1 MYKFNHKG
9 VKFYVKNY
17 FFVFSQGSQYVG
29 MAKELC
35 EKYDAANAVF
45 DTAEKVLGYDLRA
58 VTFDGPDTELNKTVN
73 SQPCYNGLLTWLL
86 LRPQRLRASHLT
98 A

>member
-1 MYKFNHKG
+1 MS
-9 VKFYVKNY
+9 KNI
-17 FFVFSQGSQYVG
+17 FLFSGQGSQYVG

-58 VTFDGPDTELNKTVN
+58 VTFDDPDTELNKKIFFDIKFYSFVVKFIHSRLIISKPPYLISVN
-73 SQPCYNGLLTWLL
+73 F
-86 LRPQRLRASHLT
+86 
-98 A
+98 

>member
-1 MYKFNHKG
+1 MS
-9 VKFYVKNY
+9 KNI
-17 FFVFSQGSQYVG
+17 FLFSGQGSQYVG

-58 VTFDGPDTELNKTVN
+58 VTFDG
-73 SQPCYNGLLTWLL
+73 LTL
-86 LRPQRLRASHLT
+86 SLT
-98 A
+98 RQ

>member
-9 VKFYVKNY
+9 VKFYVKKY
-17 FFVFSQGSQYVG
+17 FLFSGQGSQYVG

-45 DTAEKVLGYDLRA
+45 DTAEKGA
-58 VTFDGPDTELNKTVN
+58 GI
-73 SQPCYNGLLTWLL
+73 
-86 LRPQRLRASHLT
+86 
-98 A
+98 

>member
-1 MYKFNHKG
+1 MS
-9 VKFYVKNY
+9 KNI
-17 FFVFSQGSQYVG
+17 FLFSGQGSQYVG

-73 SQPCYNGLLTWLL
+73 SQPAIMRAVSCSLTS
-86 LRPQRLRASHLT
+86 RGRYPCIRC
-98 A
+98 

>member
-1 MYKFNHKG
+1 MS
-9 VKFYVKNY
+9 KNI
-17 FFVFSQGSQYVG
+17 FLFSGQGSQYVG

-73 SQPCYNGLLTWLL
+73 SQPAIMAWPLLK
-86 LRPQRLRASHLT
+86 PQRLRASHLT

>member
-1 MYKFNHKG
+1 
-9 VKFYVKNY
+9 
-17 FFVFSQGSQYVG
+17 

-58 VTFDGPDTELNKTVN
+58 VTFDGPDT
-73 SQPCYNGLLTWLL
+73 GLARLPLL
-86 LRPQRLRASHLT
+86 KPQRLRASHLT

>member
-1 MYKFNHKG
+1 MS
-9 VKFYVKNY
+9 KNI
-17 FFVFSQGSQYVG
+17 FLFSGQGSQYVG

-73 SQPCYNGLLTWLL
+73 SQPAIMACSLLK
-86 LRPQRLRASHLT
+86 PQRLRASHLT